1 MYVFLLF
8 FFLNFFS
15 IVIFLISLFIV
26 IDFFRYFLNYQ
37 WNQWFKSQ
45 ILLCQN
51 YFFYPACGRAW
62 TTNLVFSITPYLFQ
76 TREYI

>member
-8 FFLNFFS
+8 FFLKKFSLLFFS
-15 IVIFLISLFIV
+15 ISLFIV

-37 WNQWFKSQ
+37 LNQWFKSQ

-51 YFFYPACGRAW
+51 FIF
-62 TTNLVFSITPYLFQ
+62 TLLVVERVQQIWCFL
-76 TREYI
+76 